1 LNGRF
6 ADHPIAQ
13 TYTLYLSRTGVEL
26 PGHYLKLFHFY
37 SPIDYVSLAILCHV
51 YQQSKIRW
59 FVALLKMAAFHTI
72 ASKFKSQFLRKQNMT
87 ELFTP
92 EEINA
97 LKPYVSNTDRP
108 AFVVQNLP
116 EEVVAVLF
124 AYYSRSKESLRRN
137 LLKLLVDQDLD
148 MTTRVVVAQDDDE
161 KLAAAKEKAK
171 QFHEK
176 WVVGYGHASVAEHA
190 IAHIAIEDVS
200 IVASKIIEDNRLA
213 SYTEKSTRYV
223 VFDPEKYYQAP
234 ELEGTEF
241 AKLYH
246 PVISAMMNKYA
257 ELTPLAIEEIKR
269 RIPQREGQT
278 KLAYNAACRAQ
289 ACDVLRYILPAATFT
304 NIGLTVNGRALEHLI
319 TKMLSHPL
327 REAKEFGAAIKQE
340 ATSVIPTL
348 LKYANYNAFIDE
360 TNRQMSR
367 IADEL
372 LNITSFDSMSRLAD
386 KSLNVASFDSRSKTE
401 AKQNRVTLVHYDKDA
416 DDKLVAAILYEY
428 THANALDVEA
438 RVGTMTEE
446 QKERVIDEYLKRRGQ
461 WDEPLRALEH
471 IYYTFDILVDYGAFR
486 DIQRHRMATQTN
498 QLLTNAHG
506 YETPQEIDD
515 YGYGK
520 IFTELVER
528 GGEAYEKIAMDFPY
542 EAQYVLP
549 LAYRKRALFTWN
561 LRSLHHFI
569 SLRSARQGHTSY
581 RDIAQKIY
589 HEIAHVHP
597 LLARYIHVDL
607 ESYAMARA

>member
-1 LNGRF
+1 M
-6 ADHPIAQ
+6 IEQ
-13 TYTLYLSRTGVEL
+13 
-26 PGHYLKLFHFY
+26 
-37 SPIDYVSLAILCHV
+37 
-51 YQQSKIRW
+51 
-59 FVALLKMAAFHTI
+59 
-72 ASKFKSQFLRKQNMT
+72 
-87 ELFTP
+87 FTP
-92 EEINA
+92 EEIQA

-137 LLKLLVDQDLD
+137 LLKLLVDKDLD
-148 MTTRVVVAQDDDE
+148 MTTRVVVAEDDDE
-161 KLAAAKEKAK
+161 KLASAKEKAK

-176 WVVGYGHASVAEHA
+176 WVVGYGHQSVAEHA

-200 IVASKIIEDNRLA
+200 IIASKIIEDNRLA

-223 VFDPEKYYQAP
+223 VFDPEKYYKAP
-234 ELEGTEF
+234 ELDGTEF

-246 PVISAMMNKYA
+246 AVISAMMSKYA

-278 KLAYNAACRAQ
+278 NLAYNAACRAQ
-289 ACDVLRYILPAATFT
+289 SCDVLRYILPAATFT

-327 REAKEFGAAIKQE
+327 REARDFGAAIKQE
-340 ATSVIPTL
+340 STSVIPTL

-360 TNRQMSR
+360 TNRQMSH
-367 IADEL
+367 IANEL
-372 LNITSFDSMSRLAD
+372 MSSQTAFDGTS
-386 KSLNVASFDSRSKTE
+386 KSE
-401 AKQNRVTLVHYDKDA
+401 AKQNRVTLVHYDQDA

-438 RVGTMTEE
+438 RVAMMTEE

-486 DIQRHRMATQTN
+486 DIQRHRMASQTN

-506 YETPQEIDD
+506 YETPSEISD

-528 GGEAYEKIAMDFPY
+528 GGEAYEKIAAMFPY

-569 SLRSARQGHTSY
+569 SLRSAKQGHVSY

-589 HEIAHVHP
+589 HEIAGVHP
-597 LLARYIHVDL
+597 LLARYIRVDL

>member
-1 LNGRF
+1 
-6 ADHPIAQ
+6 
-13 TYTLYLSRTGVEL
+13 
-26 PGHYLKLFHFY
+26 
-37 SPIDYVSLAILCHV
+37 
-51 YQQSKIRW
+51 
-59 FVALLKMAAFHTI
+59 
-72 ASKFKSQFLRKQNMT
+72 MT
-87 ELFTP
+87 EQFTP

-97 LKPYVSNTDRP
+97 LKPYVSNTNRP

-137 LLKLLVDQDLD
+137 LLKLLVDRDLD
-148 MTTRVVVAQDDDE
+148 MTGRVVVEEDDDE
-161 KLAAAKEKAK
+161 KLANAREKAK

-223 VFDPEKYYQAP
+223 VFDPEKYYKAP
-234 ELEGTEF
+234 ELDGTEF

-246 PVISAMMNKYA
+246 EVTSAMMNKYA
-257 ELTPLAIEEIKR
+257 ELTPQAMEEIKR

-278 KLAYNAACRAQ
+278 NLAYNAACRAQ

-327 REAKEFGAAIKQE
+327 REARDFGAAIKQE
-340 ATSVIPTL
+340 AASVVPTL
-348 LKYANYNAFIDE
+348 LKYANYNAFIDD
-360 TNRQMSR
+360 TNR
-367 IADEL
+367 E
-372 LNITSFDSMSRLAD
+372 MSRLTD
-386 KSLNVASFDSRSKTE
+386 ELMNSQTTFDTTSKTE
-401 AKQNRVTLVHYDKDA
+401 AKHNGVTLVHYDRDA
-416 DDKLVAAILYEY
+416 DNKLVAAILYEY

-438 RVGTMTEE
+438 RVRQMSGEE
-446 QKERVIDEYLKRRGQ
+446 KERVIDEYLKRRDK

-506 YETPQEIDD
+506 YETPQEIND
-515 YGYGK
+515 YGYDK

-528 GGEAYEKIAMDFPY
+528 GGEAYEKIAVNFPY

-549 LAYRKRALFTWN
+549 LAYRKRAMFTWN

-569 SLRSARQGHTSY
+569 SLRSAKQGHVSY
-581 RDIAQKIY
+581 RDIAQKVYQELIR
-589 HEIAHVHP
+589 VHP
-597 LLARYIHVDL
+597 LLARYIRVDL

>member
-1 LNGRF
+1 
-6 ADHPIAQ
+6 
-13 TYTLYLSRTGVEL
+13 
-26 PGHYLKLFHFY
+26 
-37 SPIDYVSLAILCHV
+37 
-51 YQQSKIRW
+51 
-59 FVALLKMAAFHTI
+59 LLKIATFHTI
-72 ASKFKSQFLRKQNMT
+72 ASKFNLNFQESQNMI
-87 ELFTP
+87 EQFTA
-92 EEINA
+92 EEIYA

-137 LLKLLVDQDLD
+137 LLKLLVDKDLD
-148 MTTRVVVAQDDDE
+148 MTTHVVVAEDDEE
-161 KLAAAKEKAK
+161 KLASAKEKAK

-176 WVVGYGHASVAEHA
+176 WVVGYGHQSVAEHA

-234 ELEGTEF
+234 ELDNTGF

-246 PVISAMMNKYA
+246 AVISSMMNKYA

-278 KLAYNAACRAQ
+278 NLAYNAACRAQ

-327 REAKEFGAAIKQE
+327 REARDFGAAIKQE

-348 LKYANYNAFIDE
+348 LKYANFNAFLDE
-360 TNRQMSR
+360 TNRQMGR
-367 IADEL
+367 IAGEL
-372 LNITSFDSMSRLAD
+372 LNPAAFDSIS
-386 KSLNVASFDSRSKTE
+386 KSE
-401 AKQNRVTLVHYDKDA
+401 AKQNGVTLVHYDKDA

-438 RVGTMTEE
+438 HVGQMTQE

-498 QLLTNAHG
+498 QLLTAAHG
-506 YETPQEIDD
+506 YETPQEIQD

-528 GGEAYEKIAMDFPY
+528 GGEAYEKIAAEFPY

-569 SLRSARQGHTSY
+569 SLRSARQGHVSY

-589 HEIAHVHP
+589 HEVARVHP
-597 LLARYIHVDL
+597 LLARYIRVDL
-607 ESYAMARA
+607 ESYAMARG

>member
-1 LNGRF
+1 
-6 ADHPIAQ
+6 
-13 TYTLYLSRTGVEL
+13 
-26 PGHYLKLFHFY
+26 
-37 SPIDYVSLAILCHV
+37 
-51 YQQSKIRW
+51 
-59 FVALLKMAAFHTI
+59 
-72 ASKFKSQFLRKQNMT
+72 MT

-92 EEINA
+92 EEIQA
-97 LKPYVSNTDRP
+97 LAPYVSNTERR

-137 LLKLLVDQDLD
+137 LLKLLVDRDLD
-148 MTTRVVVAQDDDE
+148 ITTQVVVAEDDDE
-161 KLAAAKEKAK
+161 KLASAKEKAK

-234 ELEGTEF
+234 ELDGTEF
-241 AKLYH
+241 AQLYH
-246 PVISAMMNKYA
+246 AVTSAMMNKYA

-278 KLAYNAACRAQ
+278 NLAYNAACRAQ

-304 NIGLTVNGRALEHLI
+304 NIGLTINGRALEHLI

-327 REAKEFGAAIKQE
+327 REAQEFGASIKQE
-340 ATSVIPTL
+340 ASSVIPTL

-367 IADEL
+367 LADEL
-372 LNITSFDSMSRLAD
+372 LNADSAFDSI
-386 KSLNVASFDSRSKTE
+386 SKTE
-401 AKQNRVTLVHYDKDA
+401 AKENRVTLVHYDKDA

-438 RVGTMTEE
+438 RVRQMPQE
-446 QKERVIDEYLKRRGQ
+446 QKERVIDEYLQRRDK

-471 IYYTFDILVDYGAFR
+471 LYYTFDILVDYGAFR

-528 GGEAYEKIAMDFPY
+528 GGAAYEKIAAAFPY

-549 LAYRKRALFTWN
+549 LAYRKRAMFTWN

-569 SLRSARQGHTSY
+569 SLRSARQGHVSY

-589 HEIAHVHP
+589 HEIVRVHP
-597 LLARYIHVDL
+597 LLGRYIRVDL

>member
-1 LNGRF
+1 
-6 ADHPIAQ
+6 
-13 TYTLYLSRTGVEL
+13 
-26 PGHYLKLFHFY
+26 
-37 SPIDYVSLAILCHV
+37 
-51 YQQSKIRW
+51 
-59 FVALLKMAAFHTI
+59 
-72 ASKFKSQFLRKQNMT
+72 MT
-87 ELFTP
+87 EQFTP
-92 EEINA
+92 EEISA
-97 LKPYVSNTDRP
+97 LKPYVSNTDRA

-148 MTTRVVVAQDDDE
+148 MTGRVVVEEDDDE
-161 KLAAAKEKAK
+161 KLANAREKAK

-190 IAHIAIEDVS
+190 IAHVAIEDVS

-223 VFDPEKYYQAP
+223 VFDPEKYYKAP
-234 ELEGTEF
+234 ELDGSEF
-241 AKLYH
+241 ASLYH
-246 PVISAMMNKYA
+246 EATSAMMNKYA

-278 KLAYNAACRAQ
+278 KLAYTAACRAQ

-327 REAKEFGAAIKQE
+327 REARDFGEAIKQE
-340 ATSVIPTL
+340 AASVVPTL
-348 LKYANYNAFIDE
+348 LKYANYNAFIDD
-360 TNRQMSR
+360 TNREMSR

-372 LNITSFDSMSRLAD
+372 MNSQVTFDTTS
-386 KSLNVASFDSRSKTE
+386 KSE
-401 AKQNRVTLVHYDKDA
+401 AKQNGVTLVHYDKDA
-416 DDKLVAAILYEY
+416 DNKLVAAILYEY

-438 RVGTMTEE
+438 RVRQMSEE
-446 QKERVIDEYLKRRGQ
+446 DKERVIDEYLKRRDK

-486 DIQRHRMATQTN
+486 DIQRHRMATQTY
-498 QLLTNAHG
+498 QLLTSAHG
-506 YETPQEIDD
+506 YETPQEIQD
-515 YGYGK
+515 YGYSK

-528 GGEAYEKIAMDFPY
+528 GGEAYEKIAVDFPY

-549 LAYRKRALFTWN
+549 LAYRKRAMFTWN

-569 SLRSARQGHTSY
+569 SLRSAKQGHVSY
-581 RDIAQKIY
+581 RDIAQKVY
-589 HEIAHVHP
+589 QELVRVHP
-597 LLARYIHVDL
+597 LLARYIRVDM

>member
-1 LNGRF
+1 
-6 ADHPIAQ
+6 
-13 TYTLYLSRTGVEL
+13 
-26 PGHYLKLFHFY
+26 
-37 SPIDYVSLAILCHV
+37 
-51 YQQSKIRW
+51 
-59 FVALLKMAAFHTI
+59 
-72 ASKFKSQFLRKQNMT
+72 MT

-92 EEINA
+92 EELAA
-97 LKPYVSNTDRP
+97 LAPYVSNTERS

-124 AYYSRSKESLRRN
+124 AYYSRSRESLRRN
-137 LLKLLVDQDLD
+137 LLKLLVDRDLD
-148 MTTRVVVAQDDDE
+148 MTSRVVVEASDDE
-161 KLAAAKEKAK
+161 KLANAREKAR

-200 IVASKIIEDNRLA
+200 IIASKIIEDNRLA

-241 AKLYH
+241 AQLYH
-246 PVISAMMNKYA
+246 QTVSAMMQAYA
-257 ELTPLAIEEIKR
+257 ELTPLAIDEIKKR
-269 RIPQREGQT
+269 LPKTETQT
-278 KLAYNAACRAQ
+278 QAGYNTACKAK

-304 NIGLTVNGRALEHLI
+304 NIGLTINGRALEHLI

-327 REAKEFGAAIKQE
+327 QEARAFGALIKQE
-340 ATSVIPTL
+340 AEAVIPTL
-348 LKYANYNAFIDE
+348 LKYANYNEFMNA
-360 TNRQMSR
+360 TNQEMRR

-372 LNITSFDSMSRLAD
+372 LNSQ
-386 KSLNVASFDSRSKTE
+386 ASFDATGKNE
-401 AKQNRVTLVHYDKDA
+401 AKQNGVTLVQYDRDA

-428 THANALDVEA
+428 TQANALAVAA
-438 RVGTMTEE
+438 RVRQMTAAE
-446 QKERVIDEYLKRRGQ
+446 KERVIDEYLQRRGQ
-461 WDEPLRALEH
+461 WDAPLRALEH

-498 QLLTNAHG
+498 QLLSNAHG
-506 YETPQEIDD
+506 YETPPEIVE
-515 YGYGK
+515 YGYDNRY
-520 IFTELVER
+520 TELLER
-528 GGEAYEKIAMDFPY
+528 GSEAYDKLAGEFPY
-542 EAQYVLP
+542 VAQYVLP

-569 SLRSARQGHTSY
+569 SLRSARQGHSAY

-589 HEIAHVHP
+589 HEIARVHP
-597 LLARYIHVDL
+597 LLAKYIRVDL
-607 ESYAMARA
+607 QEYALARA

>member
-1 LNGRF
+1 
-6 ADHPIAQ
+6 
-13 TYTLYLSRTGVEL
+13 
-26 PGHYLKLFHFY
+26 
-37 SPIDYVSLAILCHV
+37 
-51 YQQSKIRW
+51 
-59 FVALLKMAAFHTI
+59 MATQR
-72 ASKFKSQFLRKQNMT
+72 KSQFSESRNMT
-87 ELFTP
+87 EQFTA

-97 LKPYVSNTDRP
+97 LKPYVSNTDRA

-137 LLKLLVDQDLD
+137 LLKLLVDRDLD
-148 MTTRVVVAQDDDE
+148 ISDRVVVAEDDEE
-161 KLAAAKEKAK
+161 KLANARDKAR

-190 IAHIAIEDVS
+190 IAHVAIEDVS
-200 IVASKIIEDNRLA
+200 IIASKIIEDNRLA

-234 ELEGTEF
+234 ELEGSAF
-241 AKLYH
+241 AGLYH
-246 PVISAMMNKYA
+246 EVTGALMRKYA

-304 NIGLTVNGRALEHLI
+304 NIGLTINGRALEHLI

-327 REAKEFGAAIKQE
+327 REARDFGEAIKQE
-340 ATSVIPTL
+340 AVSVVPTL
-348 LKYANYNAFIDE
+348 LKYANYNAFIDH
-360 TNRQMSR
+360 TNREMSR
-367 IADEL
+367 IAEEL
-372 LNITSFDSMSRLAD
+372 LNLDPAFEPTSQS
-386 KSLNVASFDSRSKTE
+386 E
-401 AKQNRVTLVHYDKDA
+401 AKANAVTLVHYDREA

-428 THANALDVEA
+428 SQASAADVGA
-438 RVGTMTEE
+438 RVRQLSQE
-446 QKERVIDEYLKRRGQ
+446 QKERVIDEYLQRRDK

-471 IYYTFDILVDYGAFR
+471 IYYSFDILVDYGAFR

-506 YETPQEIDD
+506 YETPQEMED
-515 YGYGK
+515 YGYARV
-520 IFTELVER
+520 FRELVER
-528 GGEAYEKIAMDFPY
+528 GGEAYEKIAADFPY

-569 SLRSARQGHTSY
+569 SLRSARQGHVSY
-581 RDIAQKIY
+581 RDIAQKLY
-589 HEIAHVHP
+589 QELVRVHP
-597 LLARYIHVDL
+597 LLARYIRVDL

>member
-1 LNGRF
+1 
-6 ADHPIAQ
+6 
-13 TYTLYLSRTGVEL
+13 
-26 PGHYLKLFHFY
+26 
-37 SPIDYVSLAILCHV
+37 
-51 YQQSKIRW
+51 
-59 FVALLKMAAFHTI
+59 
-72 ASKFKSQFLRKQNMT
+72 MT
-87 ELFTP
+87 EPFTA

-97 LKPYVSNTDRP
+97 LKPYVSNTERA

-137 LLKLLVDQDLD
+137 LLKLLVDRDLD
-148 MTTRVVVAQDDDE
+148 MTGRAVVAEDDDE
-161 KLAAAKEKAK
+161 KLANAREKAK

-234 ELEGTEF
+234 ELAGTAF
-241 AKLYH
+241 AGLYH
-246 PVISAMMNKYA
+246 EVTGAMMNKYA

-269 RIPQREGQT
+269 RIPQREGQPN
-278 KLAYNAACRAQ
+278 LAYNAACRAQ

-304 NIGLTVNGRALEHLI
+304 NIGLTINGRALEHLI

-327 REAKEFGAAIKQE
+327 REAREFGEAIKQE
-340 ATSVIPTL
+340 AVSVVPTL
-348 LKYANYNAFIDE
+348 LKYANYNAFMDQ
-360 TNRQMSR
+360 TNREMSR
-367 IADEL
+367 IADQL
-372 LNITSFDSMSRLAD
+372 LNSQEAFDATS
-386 KSLNVASFDSRSKTE
+386 KSE
-401 AKQNRVTLVHYDKDA
+401 AKQNGVTLVHYDKDA
-416 DDKLVAAILYEY
+416 DDRLVAAILYEY
-428 THANALDVEA
+428 THANAADVEA
-438 RVGTMTEE
+438 RVRQMTGE
-446 QKERVIDEYLKRRGQ
+446 QKEQVIDQYLQRRDK

-498 QLLTNAHG
+498 QLLSNAHG
-506 YETPQEIDD
+506 YETPQEIEE

-520 IFTELVER
+520 IFRELVER
-528 GGEAYEKIAMDFPY
+528 GGEAYEKIAVDFPY

-569 SLRSARQGHTSY
+569 SLRSARQGHVSY

-589 HEIAHVHP
+589 QELVAVHP
-597 LLARYIHVDL
+597 LLARYIRVDL

>member
-1 LNGRF
+1 
-6 ADHPIAQ
+6 
-13 TYTLYLSRTGVEL
+13 
-26 PGHYLKLFHFY
+26 
-37 SPIDYVSLAILCHV
+37 
-51 YQQSKIRW
+51 
-59 FVALLKMAAFHTI
+59 
-72 ASKFKSQFLRKQNMT
+72 MT
-87 ELFTP
+87 EQFTP

-97 LKPYVSNTDRP
+97 LKPYVSNTDRA

-148 MTTRVVVAQDDDE
+148 MTGRVVVEEDDDE
-161 KLAAAKEKAK
+161 KLANAREKAK

-223 VFDPEKYYQAP
+223 VFDPEKYYKAP
-234 ELEGTEF
+234 ELDGTGF

-246 PVISAMMNKYA
+246 QVTSAMMNKYA

-278 KLAYNAACRAQ
+278 NLAYNAACRAQ

-327 REAKEFGAAIKQE
+327 REARDFGAAIKQE
-340 ATSVIPTL
+340 AASVVPTL

-360 TNRQMSR
+360 TNREMSR

-372 LNITSFDSMSRLAD
+372 MNSQTAFDTTS
-386 KSLNVASFDSRSKTE
+386 KVET
-401 AKQNRVTLVHYDKDA
+401 KQNGVTLVHYDKDA
-416 DDKLVAAILYEY
+416 DNKLVAAILYEY

-438 RVGTMTEE
+438 RVRQMTQEE
-446 QKERVIDEYLKRRGQ
+446 KDRVIDEYLKRRDK
-461 WDEPLRALEH
+461 WDAPLRALEH

-506 YETPQEIDD
+506 YETPQEIND

-528 GGEAYEKIAMDFPY
+528 GGEAYEKIAVDFPY

-549 LAYRKRALFTWN
+549 LAYRKRAMFTWN

-569 SLRSARQGHTSY
+569 SLRSARQGHVSY
-581 RDIAQKIY
+581 RDIAQKVY
-589 HEIAHVHP
+589 QELVRVHP
-597 LLARYIHVDL
+597 MLARYIRVDM

>member
-1 LNGRF
+1 
-6 ADHPIAQ
+6 
-13 TYTLYLSRTGVEL
+13 
-26 PGHYLKLFHFY
+26 
-37 SPIDYVSLAILCHV
+37 
-51 YQQSKIRW
+51 
-59 FVALLKMAAFHTI
+59 
-72 ASKFKSQFLRKQNMT
+72 MT
-87 ELFTP
+87 EQFTP

-97 LKPYVSNTDRP
+97 LKPYVSNTDHA

-148 MTTRVVVAQDDDE
+148 MTGRVVVEEDDDE
-161 KLAAAKEKAK
+161 KLANAREKAK

-234 ELEGTEF
+234 ELDGTEF

-246 PVISAMMNKYA
+246 QVTSALMNKYA

-278 KLAYNAACRAQ
+278 NLAYNAACRAQ

-327 REAKEFGAAIKQE
+327 REAQEFGAAIKQE
-340 ATSVIPTL
+340 AASVVPTL
-348 LKYANYNAFIDE
+348 LKYANYNAFIDD
-360 TNRQMSR
+360 TNREMSR

-372 LNITSFDSMSRLAD
+372 LNSQAAFDTT
-386 KSLNVASFDSRSKTE
+386 SKTE
-401 AKQNRVTLVHYDKDA
+401 TKQNGVTLVHYDKDA
-416 DDKLVAAILYEY
+416 DHKLVAAILYEY

-438 RVGTMTEE
+438 HVRQMTEE
-446 QKERVIDEYLKRRGQ
+446 EKERVVDEYLKRRDK

-506 YETPQEIDD
+506 YETPQEIND

-528 GGEAYEKIAMDFPY
+528 GGEAYEKIAVDFPY

-549 LAYRKRALFTWN
+549 LAYRKRAMFTWN

-569 SLRSARQGHTSY
+569 SLRSARQGHVSY
-581 RDIAQKIY
+581 RDIAQKVY
-589 HEIAHVHP
+589 QELVRVHP
-597 LLARYIHVDL
+597 MLARYIRVDM

>member
-1 LNGRF
+1 
-6 ADHPIAQ
+6 
-13 TYTLYLSRTGVEL
+13 
-26 PGHYLKLFHFY
+26 
-37 SPIDYVSLAILCHV
+37 
-51 YQQSKIRW
+51 
-59 FVALLKMAAFHTI
+59 
-72 ASKFKSQFLRKQNMT
+72 MT
-87 ELFTP
+87 ESFTA
-92 EEINA
+92 EEIAA
-97 LKPYVSNTDRP
+97 LQPYVSNTERS

-148 MTTRVVVAQDDDE
+148 LTARVVVAETDDE
-161 KLAAAKEKAK
+161 KLVNAREKAK

-241 AKLYH
+241 SHPYH
-246 PVISAMMNKYA
+246 QAASAMMNKYA
-257 ELTPLAIEEIKR
+257 ELTPLAIDEIKR

-278 KLAYNAACRAQ
+278 NLAYNAACRAK
-289 ACDVLRYILPAATFT
+289 ACDVLRYILPSATFT

-327 REAKEFGAAIKQE
+327 QEAREFGASIKRE
-340 ATSVIPTL
+340 AESVIPTL
-348 LKYANYNAFIDE
+348 LKYANFNQFIDE

-367 IADEL
+367 LADEL
-372 LNITSFDSMSRLAD
+372 MNQDSTFDST
-386 KSLNVASFDSRSKTE
+386 SRSE
-401 AKQNRVTLVHYDKDA
+401 AKTNSVTLVHYDKDA
-416 DDKLVAAILYEY
+416 DDKLVAAVLYEY

-438 RVGTMTEE
+438 RVRQMTQE
-446 QKERVIDEYLKRRGQ
+446 QKERVIDQYLQHRGQ

-471 IYYTFDILVDYGAFR
+471 VYYTFDILVDYGAFR

-498 QLLTNAHG
+498 QLLTDAHG
-506 YETPQEIDD
+506 YETPQEMIE

-520 IFTELVER
+520 IFTELMER
-528 GGEAYEKIAMDFPY
+528 GSDVYQKLAKEFPY

-549 LAYRKRALFTWN
+549 LAYRKRAMFTWN

-569 SLRSARQGHTSY
+569 SLRSAKQGHVSY
-581 RDIAQKIY
+581 RDIAQKVY
-589 HEIAHVHP
+589 HEIARVHP
-597 LLARYIHVDL
+597 LLARYIRVDL

>member
-1 LNGRF
+1 
-6 ADHPIAQ
+6 
-13 TYTLYLSRTGVEL
+13 
-26 PGHYLKLFHFY
+26 
-37 SPIDYVSLAILCHV
+37 
-51 YQQSKIRW
+51 
-59 FVALLKMAAFHTI
+59 
-72 ASKFKSQFLRKQNMT
+72 MT
-87 ELFTP
+87 EQFTP

-97 LKPYVSNTDRP
+97 LKPYVSNTNRP

-137 LLKLLVDQDLD
+137 LLKLLVDRDLD
-148 MTTRVVVAQDDDE
+148 MTGRVVVEEDDDE
-161 KLAAAKEKAK
+161 KLANAREKAK

-223 VFDPEKYYQAP
+223 VFDPEKYYKAP
-234 ELEGTEF
+234 ELDGTEF

-246 PVISAMMNKYA
+246 EVTSAMMNKYA
-257 ELTPLAIEEIKR
+257 ELTPQAIEEIKR

-278 KLAYNAACRAQ
+278 NLAYNAACRAQ

-327 REAKEFGAAIKQE
+327 REARDFGVAIKQE
-340 ATSVIPTL
+340 AASVVPTL
-348 LKYANYNAFIDE
+348 LKYANYNAFIDD
-360 TNRQMSR
+360 TNR
-367 IADEL
+367 E
-372 LNITSFDSMSRLAD
+372 MSRLTD
-386 KSLNVASFDSRSKTE
+386 ELMNSQTTFDTTSKTE
-401 AKQNRVTLVHYDKDA
+401 AKQNGVTLVHYDRDA
-416 DDKLVAAILYEY
+416 DNKLVAAILYEY

-438 RVGTMTEE
+438 RVRQMSGEE
-446 QKERVIDEYLKRRGQ
+446 KERVIDEYLKRRDK

-506 YETPQEIDD
+506 YETPQEIND

-528 GGEAYEKIAMDFPY
+528 GGETYEKIAVDFPY

-549 LAYRKRALFTWN
+549 LAYRKRAMFTWN

-569 SLRSARQGHTSY
+569 SLRSAKQGHVSY
-581 RDIAQKIY
+581 RDIAQKVY
-589 HEIAHVHP
+589 QELVRVHP
-597 LLARYIHVDL
+597 LLARYIRVDM
-607 ESYAMARA
+607 ENYAMARA